1 MQADFY
7 LLEQP
12 VAQGRL
18 KLVCR
23 LASKLQKLEAKTLIV
38 CDAQRELEQLDE
50 LLWTFSDASFV
61 AHQVLSA
68 TPDQAR
74 PDRATH
80 SASASATNEPGAA
93 DPIVS
98 NTCLCLANH
107 YAADSTTT
115 MPQVLI
121 NLCAQIPPFYDQF
134 ERVVEIIDANEQSKQ
149 AGRQRFRQYQTN
161 QVALKTHNISL

>member
-7 LLEQP
+7 LLEQR

-74 PDRATH
+74 PDRATD
-80 SASASATNEPGAA
+80 SATDEPSAA
-93 DPIVS
+93 EPIVS

-107 YAADSTTT
+107 YAADRATT

-134 ERVVEIIDANEQSKQ
+134 KRVVEIIDANEASKQ